1 MQIDQFTKDA
11 PGNLVAATHAATLQ
25 YPATNYIAFIPH
37 PLPPALS
44 MEASLVRALS
54 DADRALGELAGLG
67 RAVPS
72 PSLLIGPFVRREA
85 VLSSKIEGTQTEIAD
100 LYAYEAGQPY
110 LPGLRPP
117 LPENDVQEVL
127 NYVQALDYGIKRL
140 DTLPIGL
147 RLIRELHEK
156 LMDGVRG
163 KDATPGEFRR
173 SQNWIGA
180 SGSPVREA
188 RFVPAPPYEL
198 PSVLDAFEKYIHTNP
213 DNDYAPLLRLGLIH
227 YQFETI
233 HPFIDGNGRIGRL
246 LISLLLHAWDLLP
259 EPLLYL
265 SAYFEHHRDTYYD
278 LLLGVSMRGDWHN
291 WLLFFLRGVTE
302 QSRDAARRAKQLQDL
317 QSTWREQVAAV
328 TDSGLPL
335 RIIDHL
341 FQRPILTVRDV
352 QDVLGAKSYHTAQ
365 KYVQVLSDL
374 GILMLRA
381 EHPVK
386 RYEAIAILNCLI

>member
-1 MQIDQFTKDA
+1 M
-11 PGNLVAATHAATLQ
+11 AARHAATLQ
-25 YPATNYIAFIPH
+25 YPASDYLAFIPD
-37 PLPPALS
+37 PLPPTLA
-44 MEASLVRALS
+44 MNTELVRALS

-100 LYAYEAGQPY
+100 LYAYEAGQTY
-110 LPGLRPP
+110 LPGLRPTP
-117 LPENDVQEVL
+117 PQDDIQEVL
-127 NYVQALDYGIKRL
+127 NYVQALDYGIRRL
-140 DTLPIGL
+140 ETLPIGL

-163 KDATPGEFRR
+163 KDATPGEFRQ

-180 SGSPVREA
+180 PGSAVREA

-198 PSVLDAFEKYIHTNP
+198 SSVLDALEKYIHTDP
-213 DNDYAPLLRLGLIH
+213 DKDYAPLLRLGLIH

-265 SAYFEHHRDTYYD
+265 SAYFEHHRTTYYD
-278 LLLGVSMRGDWHN
+278 LLLSVSTRGAWN
-291 WLLFFLRGVTE
+291 EWLTFFLRGITE

-317 QSTWREQVAAV
+317 QSTWREQVATV

-335 RIIDHL
+335 RVIDHL

-352 QDVLGAKSYHTAQ
+352 QDVLGVKSYHTAQ
-365 KYVQVLSDL
+365 KYVQVLSDV
-374 GILMLRA
+374 GILTLRA

-386 RYEAIAILNCLI
+386 RYEATAILDCLI

>member
-1 MQIDQFTKDA
+1 MHADQFTSDA
-11 PGNLVAATHAATLQ
+11 PGRLVAARHEATPQ
-25 YPATNYIAFIPH
+25 YPASDYIAFIPH
-37 PLPPALS
+37 PLPPNLS

-54 DADRALGELAGLG
+54 DADRALGELAGVG
-67 RAVPS
+67 RTVPS

-100 LYAYEAGQPY
+100 LYAYEAGQRY

-117 LPENDVQEVL
+117 PPEYDVQEVL

-140 DTLPIGL
+140 ETLPIGL

-156 LMDGVRG
+156 LMQGVRG
-163 KDATPGEFRR
+163 KNATPGMFRQ

-180 SGSPVREA
+180 ENTPIRAA
-188 RFVPAPPYEL
+188 RFVPAPPYKL
-198 PSVLDAFEKYIHTNP
+198 PEVLDAFEKYIHTDDIYP
-213 DNDYAPLLRLGLIH
+213 PLLRIGMIH

-246 LISLLLHAWDLLP
+246 LISLLLQAWELLP

-265 SAYFEHHRDTYYD
+265 SAYFEHHRAEYYD
-278 LLLGVSMRGDWHN
+278 LLLGVSTKGDWN
-291 WLLFFLRGVTE
+291 QWLHFFLRGVTE

-317 QSTWREQVAAV
+317 QSTWRAEVAAR

-335 RIIDHL
+335 RVIDHL

-352 QDVLGAKSYHTAQ
+352 QEVLGVKSYHTAQ
-365 KYVQVLSDL
+365 KYVQVLNDI
-374 GILMLRA
+374 GILRLLSDQPA
-381 EHPVK
+381 K
-386 RYEAIAILNCLI
+386 RYAAFGILDCLT